1 MTTTI
6 QIGSAT
12 ITVAGDG
19 FQIPEVNLIPQVV
32 SMRQA
37 RLALL
42 GAGQLAAVANAIHG
56 IQDEQ
61 QKQAAQI
68 EWEYATEVRRDHW
81 LINGLAPALGM
92 TQADLDNLFVSAAA
106 L

>member
-1 MTTTI
+1 MTPVTLQLGGASLTYFP
-6 QIGSAT
+6 S
-12 ITVAGDG
+12 DE
-19 FQIPEVNLIPQVV
+19 PPPNPIPQVV

-42 GAGQLAAVANAIHG
+42 ITGRLASVAAAIDG
-56 IQDEQ
+56 IQDEG

-81 LINGLAPALGM
+81 LINGLIPALGM
-92 TQADLDNLFVSAAA
+92 TQSDLDDLFVAAAA